1 MSSECYLWSC
11 VFPIAQHQHHT
22 DDPHTKQ
29 GRLDQTR
36 LPRTVACYSV
46 MSLCGVGWLRSTV
59 IGLHALSRRK
69 FRTVDV
75 CFCSW

>member
-1 MSSECYLWSC
+1 MLFVVLC
-11 VFPIAQHQHHT
+11 VFPIAQHQHQHHI
-22 DDPHTKQ
+22 DAFHTKQ

-46 MSLCGVGWLRSTV
+46 MSLCGVGWQRRSV
-59 IGLHALSRRK
+59 IGLRALSLRN

-75 CFCSW
+75 CRCSW